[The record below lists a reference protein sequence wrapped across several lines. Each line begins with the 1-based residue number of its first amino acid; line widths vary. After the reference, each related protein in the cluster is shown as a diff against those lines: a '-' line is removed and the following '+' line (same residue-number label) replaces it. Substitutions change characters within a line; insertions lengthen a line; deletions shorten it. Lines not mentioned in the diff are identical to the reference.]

1 MQDVRKRDNHIT
13 KNMTAFDFG
22 YKRSWKIKS
31 PVTVIG
37 DVTFSIFT
45 GIWPSNDRID
55 DIGRNHVDG
64 EIYNK
69 LDIYS

>member
-1 MQDVRKRDNHIT
+1 MV
-13 KNMTAFDFG
+13 
-22 YKRSWKIKS
+22 
-31 PVTVIG
+31 G

-69 LDIYS
+69 LDIYG

>member
-22 YKRSWKIKS
+22 YKKSWKIKS
-31 PVTVIG
+31 PVAVVG
-37 DVTFSIFT
+37 NVTFSIFT

-64 EIYNK
+64 EIYK
-69 LDIYS
+69 LDIYG

>member
-22 YKRSWKIKS
+22 YKKSWKIKS
-31 PVTVIG
+31 PVAVVG

-45 GIWPSNDRID
+45 GIWPSEHRID
-55 DIGRNHVDG
+55 DIGHNHVDG
-64 EIYNK
+64 EIYK
-69 LDIYS
+69 LDIYG

>member
-22 YKRSWKIKS
+22 YKKSWKIKS
-31 PVTVIG
+31 PVAVVG

-45 GIWPSNDRID
+45 GVWPSNNRID
-55 DIGRNHVDG
+55 DIR
-64 EIYNK
+64 
-69 LDIYS
+69 SQSCRW